1 MDENGDGKL
10 SKEEIFKGYE
20 TYFSNDYDWYEIEDL
35 FDKLD
40 TDKSGFI
47 DYVEFIWTSLNDKE
61 SLSKENLWK
70 AFDMYDKDGSGSIS
84 SDEIR

>member
-10 SKEEIFKGYE
+10 SKEEMFKGYDI
-20 TYFSNDYDWYEIEDL
+20 YFSNDFAWYEIEDL
-35 FDKLD
+35 FDRLD

-47 DYVEFIWTSLNDKE
+47 DYIEFIRTSLNEKE
-61 SLSKENLWK
+61 SLSKENLKK

-84 SDEIR
+84 SDEIW